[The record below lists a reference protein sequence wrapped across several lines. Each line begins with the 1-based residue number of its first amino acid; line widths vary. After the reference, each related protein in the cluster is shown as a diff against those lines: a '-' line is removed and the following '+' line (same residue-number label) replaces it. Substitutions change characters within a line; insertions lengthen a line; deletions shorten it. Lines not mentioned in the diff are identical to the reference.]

1 MIIDGRYKARLG
13 VMKQEC
19 SVIVRWRDF
28 VLLLLNFVIIV
39 SLVCQILLIEG
50 VKHSKYS
57 IQLTT

>member
-28 VLLLLNFVIIV
+28 VLLLLNFVINSFPRPSDFID
-39 SLVCQILLIEG
+39 CG

-57 IQLTT
+57 TELTT